1 LSTTKTQVNI
11 WSALHELVNVFDVT
25 FVKQFQIIMK
35 QLSKFHLWHG
45 RSAMEANEANASLLK
60 RQV

>member
-1 LSTTKTQVNI
+1 MYNFSSILLLLLS
-11 WSALHELVNVFDVT
+11 
-25 FVKQFQIIMK
+25 IM
-35 QLSKFHLWHG
+35 LPMNGHG